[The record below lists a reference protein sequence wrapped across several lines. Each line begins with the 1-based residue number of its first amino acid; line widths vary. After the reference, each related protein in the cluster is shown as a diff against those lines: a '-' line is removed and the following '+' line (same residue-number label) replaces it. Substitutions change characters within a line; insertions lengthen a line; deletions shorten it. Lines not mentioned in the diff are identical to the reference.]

1 MAESITKV
9 QEVLEEDTLSFYQL
23 IQVGKNVIIL
33 ILDLEYLLQ
42 DFEDKGHWCYEN
54 LAVCSVTM
62 PASGLQDTDT
72 ASKEQ
77 KQNVIGKARETIKI
91 YDSLIKRQEQ
101 QEKNL
106 EWLWS
111 ASVTIFQKS
120 SKNFFICFHF

>member
-1 MAESITKV
+1 MAESIKKV

-23 IQVGKNVIIL
+23 IQVGKKVIIL

-62 PASGLQDTDT
+62 PASGLQDTD
-72 ASKEQ
+72 SKEQ

-106 EWLWS
+106 EWSWS
-111 ASVTIFQKS
+111 AGVAIFQKS
-120 SKNFFICFHF
+120 SKNFFIYFYF

>member
-1 MAESITKV
+1 MAESIKKV

-23 IQVGKNVIIL
+23 IQVGKKVIIL

-54 LAVCSVTM
+54 LAVCSVTI
-62 PASGLQDTDT
+62 PASGLQDTD
-72 ASKEQ
+72 SKEQ

-101 QEKNL
+101 QEKKL
-106 EWLWS
+106 EWSWS
-111 ASVTIFQKS
+111 AGVTIFQKS
-120 SKNFFICFHF
+120 SKNFFIYFYF